1 MRALLLALPLSILTL
16 FPSSGDAGDARPR
29 EIAVSD
35 SGKDQSA
42 NPKGGTYHGYF
53 LDLSE
58 IAGQQNYTSIAN
70 SLQHQLDIVD
80 GVGLSPRVL
89 KFFHSVPVVID
100 EFGCLEG
107 YTAAAD
113 DKKPTDKKLTLAAA
127 CYNPTGRPQR
137 LQDKQRDV
145 SVWVDEKSEWTNSDP
160 LAQAV
165 DTHRGV
171 VLVRPIMLGVSSRQ
185 AQEPLILHE
194 LLHAYHAKIM
204 PQGVKNPAV
213 LFHYNFAK
221 DEKLYPDD
229 AYLMTN
235 EREFFGVT
243 ASVFLYGK
251 DGKEPFTRSK
261 IYEKQPD
268 YYQYLVWLFGFDPGA
283 PSATPF
289 ASAD

>member
-16 FPSSGDAGDARPR
+16 FPGSGNANAGDRHQ
-29 EIAVSD
+29 IAVSD

-58 IAGQQNYTSIAN
+58 IAGQQNYTPIAN
-70 SLQHQLDIVD
+70 SLQHQLDIIE

-89 KFFHSVPVVID
+89 KFFHSVPVVVD
-100 EFGCLEG
+100 EFGCLQSPE
-107 YTAAAD
+107 TV
-113 DKKPTDKKLTLAAA
+113 DKKPTLSAA
-127 CYNPTGRPQR
+127 CYNPTGRPRR

-145 SVWVDEKSEWTNSDP
+145 SVWVDEKSEWTNPDP

-171 VLVRPIMLGVSSRQ
+171 VLVRPRMLS
-185 AQEPLILHE
+185 QERPSLLHE
-194 LLHAYHAKIM
+194 MLHAYHAKIL
-204 PQGVKNPAV
+204 PEGFSNPWI
-213 LFHYNFAK
+213 LYYYKEAK
-221 DEKLYPDD
+221 SKEFYPAD

-235 EREFFGVT
+235 EKEFFAVT
-243 ASVFLYGK
+243 ASVFLSGK
-251 DGKEPFTRSK
+251 ADGGVTQSDIKQN
-261 IYEKQPD
+261 QPD
-268 YYQYLVWLFGFDPGA
+268 YFKYLGWLFETDRA
-283 PSATPF
+283 PSATPV